1 MPAKKPAKEE
11 VDKEGTAKE
20 PTSEQPH
27 ATEMTKESTEAN
39 IETADGLEGVEWT
52 KEGLEEILGTAG
64 VMCLYNTPVSRDAF
78 RFLSSARHS
87 LTMQKP
93 LSRSFYEPSAGYLV
107 LGHGFFML
115 RTEEYL
121 QWKSEEAANK
131 FEMLVTSGH
140 DRVFGEMVK
149 AQQAEE
155 RKKKDKEYKERKLA
169 EKRAAEKE
177 AKEKNAKGEEDK
189 KDDKKGEKK
198 DDNDH
203 DEKEDRKENKTEDK
217 KEDKKGDD
225 KGDNIEELEAGEK
238 PKGAKED
245 AGKPHRDDQTPDDKV
260 AQAQP
265 QAIVAKGDKVVV
277 AVPVKEPDVDRKDDA
292 VKHEFEPVAAAPGE
306 ATKPGAPEKAEALAA
321 EEKGQGAAKPGDK
334 AVDAPKQ
341 DGAKAKP
348 DAKARKIQD
357 AVREAQLLAKM
368 VAAGET
374 PPGVSIEDI
383 ALAFKALELAA
394 GADEKIA
401 QVPLIWTWHDPC
413 ERWRWRNYEAGLH
426 EVGPGG
432 WEERDWRVF
441 ADDRGC
447 DDYDLEESWAEA
459 DERDVHDWSL

>member
-1 MPAKKPAKEE
+1 
-11 VDKEGTAKE
+11 
-20 PTSEQPH
+20 
-27 ATEMTKESTEAN
+27 
-39 IETADGLEGVEWT
+39 
-52 KEGLEEILGTAG
+52 
-64 VMCLYNTPVSRDAF
+64 
-78 RFLSSARHS
+78 
-87 LTMQKP
+87 MQKP

-115 RTEEYL
+115 RTEDYL

-169 EKRAAEKE
+169 EKREAEKE
-177 AKEKNAKGEEDK
+177 AKEKKASGEENK
-189 KDDKKGEKK
+189 QDDKKGEKK
-198 DDNDH
+198 DDKNDNETK
-203 DEKEDRKENKTEDK
+203 EKEDAKKENKKMDGKEDK
-217 KEDKKGDD
+217 KEHRNADD
-225 KGDNIEELEAGEK
+225 KGGKKEESEVGAK
-238 PKGAKED
+238 PEGPKED
-245 AGKPHRDDQTPDDKV
+245 AGKPRHDDKAPDGKV
-260 AQAQP
+260 AQDQP
-265 QAIVAKGDKVVV
+265 QAIVAKGEKIVV
-277 AVPVKEPDVDRKDDA
+277 AVPVKEMDAERKDDA
-292 VKHEFEPVAAAPGE
+292 VKHEIEPIAAAPGE
-306 ATKPGAPEKAEALAA
+306 AIKPDAPEKAKTLAA
-321 EEKGQGAAKPGDK
+321 GEKDHGVAKPGDK
-334 AVDAPKQ
+334 AADAPKQ

-348 DAKARKIQD
+348 DAKAKKIQD

-374 PPGVSIEDI
+374 PPGVSMEDI

>member
-64 VMCLYNTPVSRDAF
+64 VMCLYNTPVSRDAL

-177 AKEKNAKGEEDK
+177 AKEKNAKGE
-189 KDDKKGEKK
+189 
-198 DDNDH
+198 
-203 DEKEDRKENKTEDK
+203 
-217 KEDKKGDD
+217 EDKKGDD